1 MNLNILSWNILSNKW
16 IRPEFYNNID
26 IKALNDPNRY
36 IKIIDYITNINY
48 DIILAGPRDF
58 IKFDRF
64 LWDFYCA

>member
-36 IKIIDYITNINY
+36 IKIIGQRESSIALTKCRKLIH
-48 DIILAGPRDF
+48 
-58 IKFDRF
+58 F
-64 LWDFYCA
+64 LLISLLNLGENTF